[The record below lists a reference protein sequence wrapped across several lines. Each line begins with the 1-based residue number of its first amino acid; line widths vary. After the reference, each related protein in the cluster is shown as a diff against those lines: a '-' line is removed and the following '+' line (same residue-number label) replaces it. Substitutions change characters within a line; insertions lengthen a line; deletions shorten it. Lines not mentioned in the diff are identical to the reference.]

1 MKKILITGG
10 AIYGKLDD
18 VKLITNRFRGG
29 LMAELA
35 DLLNECFDVTYLT
48 SKGSVL
54 PQRVAQ
60 IIYHDGLYDYQERVL
75 GLAPL
80 MDAVILGGAV
90 ANLIP
95 QTPFPG
101 KFPSHNYQPGDVIN
115 IPFIIAPRI
124 IDQVKKVAPKT
135 CLIGFKLLS
144 GVAHEELI
152 EAAYGVLKES
162 GASIVIANDA
172 KDLSRKFI
180 VTKEKTAIPCNMSET
195 VEFLSRLIKGKYYKT
210 FLTPYREAVDH
221 LLKNNVLFNELK
233 EQYKVKFELHNNF
246 GTVAVRI
253 HENTFITTS
262 RKKENVGVYIDRV
275 DHEQHIVYCEGES
288 KATLNA
294 PLLDN
299 IFKASPDVAYIVH
312 YHEIVEGLP
321 LYDYETPA
329 TVADSQRHGMGKSF
343 CIKHH
348 GCYLLFNEGG
358 KQL

>member
-1 MKKILITGG
+1 MKILITGG

-18 VKLITNRFRGG
+18 VKLITNRFNGG
-29 LMAELA
+29 LMAWLA
-35 DLLNECFDVTYLT
+35 DLLSEEFEVTYVT
-48 SKGSVL
+48 SKGATL
-54 PQRVAQ
+54 PKKAAYVVSLDG
-60 IIYHDGLYDYQERVL
+60 IYEYQERVL
-75 GLAPL
+75 KLAL
-80 MDAVILGGAV
+80 TMDAVILGGAV

-101 KFPSHNYQPGDVIN
+101 KFPSHNYKPGDVIN

-152 EAAYGVLKES
+152 EAAYGVLKDS

-172 KDLSRKFI
+172 KDLNQKFI
-180 VTKEKTAIPCNMSET
+180 VTKEKEAIPCHMAE
-195 VEFLSRLIKGKYYKT
+195 VAEFIAKLVRSKYYKT
-210 FLTPYREAVDH
+210 VLTPYREAVDY
-221 LLKNNVLFNELK
+221 LLRNNVLFNQLK
-233 EQYKVKFELHNNF
+233 AQYQDKFEQHDNF

-253 HENTFITTS
+253 HKDTFITTS
-262 RKKENVGVYIDRV
+262 RKKDTVGVYIERI
-275 DHEQHIVYCEGES
+275 DHELRTVYCEGES

-299 IFKASPDVAYIVH
+299 IFKANPEVAYIVH
-312 YHEIVEGLP
+312 YHEIVEDLP
-321 LYDYETPA
+321 LKEYETPA
-329 TVADSQRHGMGKSF
+329 TAADSQRKDIGTSF

-348 GCYLLFNEGG
+348 GCYLLFDEKG
-358 KQL
+358 KPL